1 MTLWTIAC
9 QSPPSLGFSRQEYW
23 SGLPCSPP
31 EDLPNHGITPAAL
44 LSLRWQ
50 ASSLPLVPPGKPKGS
65 IKTHKIQGCLGPCVP
80 GTIQCKYTDR
90 PGTEIT
96 YRRWTQK
103 LCMGWG
109 SPDPPEMLTW
119 SPRGHTH
126 THQVRGT
133 HSSNS
138 TPLEDSSRNLHRSPL
153 ILPINT
159 HNAGLPWPP
168 RLAERSHLRAVCG
181 AS

>member
-23 SGLPCSPP
+23 SGLPCPHP
-31 EDLPNHGITPAAL
+31 EDLPNHGITLASL
-44 LSLRWQ
+44 ISLRRQ

-90 PGTEIT
+90 PGTEVT

-103 LCMGWG
+103 LCMRWG
-109 SPDPPEMLTW
+109 SPDPPEMLTRN
-119 SPRGHTH
+119 PRGHTH
-126 THQVRGT
+126 TPGTWHTQQQQYTAGGFLQEFAQVPSYTSHQYTQCWPAMATSTGRKK
-133 HSSNS
+133 SLQNS
-138 TPLEDSSRNLHRSPL
+138 L
-153 ILPINT
+153 
-159 HNAGLPWPP
+159 W
-168 RLAERSHLRAVCG
+168 C
-181 AS
+181 